1 MTSIRVKAKS
11 SATVSP
17 QIMSDYEDDSE
28 GRNRPSKK
36 EREREDEKPAT
47 EAPKKK
53 ISMVKISSSRKDS
66 SSSSVASMPA
76 SQKPTTPRVQSNGT
90 TGDSEP
96 QKKSISGEVLKAP
109 ISNENLEASLKFLK
123 SLPNVERLAGQ
134 TNIIE
139 DLMRSYLPPSGVK
152 NKPMAIVKPTGS
164 IGEEITPYEKVDEF
178 EQEVSR
184 KTQRKQPPPPPRPKA
199 GLTRSW
205 LDPREHQRVKMTQ
218 KKQWPPTEA
227 PDDRDSYVVESYGQT
242 DPYSKDLIKN
252 IQKAKRKEIEKA
264 NEEKR
269 AETIEENLKP
279 VSMLKDTFTYKPDK
293 VAPGVVK
300 PVVAPH
306 EDSQWIKHAKNDSD
320 YVAPPDEPKWMS
332 LIRNR
337 RWKSTVKAR
346 FPCQKA
352 DLWEF
357 ERRST
362 TPKNWKKLAKDKTA
376 LKMLSEMCGIGAE
389 GEELFQRLAEQRQQ
403 IEEHQKEIDRREEE
417 ELMAYE
423 IARESMGGEAAYSLQ
438 RNEPAPSGGLARSGA
453 ESEAS
458 MPTNAGT
465 AYPFTTS
472 QLEAAFLTNQ
482 LLKLHPEEFRK
493 LMSLE
498 RSRQATLRWQFSA
511 DPFDS
516 VHDHQDLPYEIAL
529 LASEEPHVR
538 SAMKRYLEAS
548 GYDIPSGYSTGTATP
563 KQRHRRARS
572 DGGYS
577 RSIAEGDGYESSYSV
592 QSANSAD
599 RGRKKN
605 RGPPPPVKPRGRSLD
620 GESFDG
626 EAGEQLAAKY
636 DIDDQGNIKKPNIGG
651 NNGKTFRDDYAED
664 LEVHAHGLLTD
675 AELQMSEELA
685 QLQEMTR
692 NIRMEVDEDL
702 RKIQESVDS
711 RAKNFLDEAAKDAS
725 WAGQRT
731 ETDEIDKGL

>member
-11 SATVSP
+11 SANASP
-17 QIMSDYEDDSE
+17 QLTDDSDNE
-28 GRNRPSKK
+28 GRNKPSKK
-36 EREREDEKPAT
+36 ERNRGDEEKPA

-66 SSSSVASMPA
+66 SSSSVASIPA
-76 SQKPTTPRVQSNGT
+76 SQKPISPQAKTD
-90 TGDSEP
+90 GDKDG
-96 QKKSISGEVLKAP
+96 KKSIPGDVLKAP

-123 SLPNVERLAGQ
+123 SLPNVEKLAGQ

-152 NKPMAIVKPTGS
+152 NKPTAIVKPTGS
-164 IGEEITPYEKVDEF
+164 IGEEITPYEKVDEI
-178 EQEVSR
+178 EQELIR
-184 KTQRKQPPPPPRPKA
+184 KTQRKQPPPPPRPKT
-199 GLTRSW
+199 GLNRSW
-205 LDPREHQRVKMTQ
+205 IDPREHQRIKMKQ
-218 KKQWPPTEA
+218 KQQWPPTGA
-227 PDDRDSYVVESYGQT
+227 PDDRDNYVVESYGQT
-242 DPYSKDLIKN
+242 DPYSKNLIKN
-252 IQKAKRKEIEKA
+252 IQKEKRMEIEKA
-264 NEEKR
+264 EGEKR
-269 AETIEENLKP
+269 SETVEENLKP
-279 VSMLKDTFTYKPDK
+279 VSMLKDTFSTKPEK

-300 PVVAPH
+300 PTSVPS
-306 EDSQWIKHAKNDSD
+306 EDQQWIKHQKPD
-320 YVAPPDEPKWMS
+320 VEFEPPPEEPQWMN

-403 IEEHQKEIDRREEE
+403 IEEQQQVIDRRTEE

-423 IARESMGGEAAYSLQ
+423 IARESMGGEAVHSMQ
-438 RNEPAPSGGLARSGA
+438 RNEPAPSARQA
-453 ESEAS
+453 RTASEPES
-458 MPTNAGT
+458 MPENAGS

-548 GYDIPSGYSTGTATP
+548 GYDMPSGFSTGTGTP
-563 KQRHRRARS
+563 RTPRHRRARS
-572 DGGYS
+572 EGGYGH
-577 RSIAEGDGYESSYSV
+577 SITEGDGCESSYSV
-592 QSANSAD
+592 TSATSE
-599 RGRKKN
+599 RGRKKQ
-605 RGPPPPVKPRGRSLD
+605 RGPPPPVKPRGRSVD
-620 GESFDG
+620 GDIEG
-626 EAGEQLAAKY
+626 EAGEQMAAKY
-636 DIDDQGNIKKPNIGG
+636 DIDEQGNIKQPNVP
-651 NNGKTFRDDYAED
+651 NARGKSLRDDYQED

-692 NIRMEVDEDL
+692 NIRLEVDEDL
-702 RKIQESVDS
+702 RKIQESVELRS
-711 RAKNFLDEAAKDAS
+711 KNFLDEAAKDAA
-725 WAGQRT
+725 WAGERT
-731 ETDEIDKGL
+731 EPEEIDKGV